1 MAAGDEALQGYAQS
15 QSPVAQDLKGPSAF
29 DQSHAVMAR
38 FQYAPPALSSGG
50 RLVRSAVNGW
60 RISGVFLAK
69 TGLPFTVI
77 TGSDGPGS
85 GNVDGSN
92 GDRPNLLDPTILG
105 RTIGDPNTSTIA
117 PTDSRGSLGFD
128 TFRRGGI
135 HNMNAALARSW
146 TLRSEWQ
153 ATFRAESINFF
164 NTPQFANPNPDLSS
178 PAFGKITNTLN
189 EGRSFQFTLQ
199 LRF

>member
-1 MAAGDEALQGYAQS
+1 M
-15 QSPVAQDLKGPSAF
+15 
-29 DQSHAVMAR
+29 
-38 FQYAPPALSSGG
+38 
-50 RLVRSAVNGW
+50 
-60 RISGVFLAK
+60 
-69 TGLPFTVI
+69 I

-105 RTIGDPNTSTIA
+105 HTVGDPSTSTTLLPRAAFGYIA
-117 PTDSRGSLGFD
+117 PTDSRGSLGFN

-135 HNMNAALARSW
+135 RNMNAALARSW
-146 TLRSEWQ
+146 KLRSEWQ
-153 ATFRAESINFF
+153 ATFRVESINLF

-189 EGRSFQFTLQ
+189 DGRSFQFTLQ
-199 LRF
+199 LQF